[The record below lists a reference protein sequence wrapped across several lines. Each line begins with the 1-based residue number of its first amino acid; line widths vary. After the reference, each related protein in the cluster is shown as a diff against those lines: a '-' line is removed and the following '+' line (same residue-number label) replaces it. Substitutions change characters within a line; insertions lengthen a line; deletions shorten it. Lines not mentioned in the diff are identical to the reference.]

1 MLLIRNK
8 KSIFAKSF
16 TRMKQ
21 KILERLGYSNR
32 IERMFGHGMMIA
44 LTGQRRVGKSCVMRR
59 IYNHIAENEENHVI
73 YIDKEKTSFDM
84 IANYQDLE
92 AYVAA
97 NIVEGKENYL
107 FIDEVQE
114 ISDFEKAL
122 LSIQS
127 DDTCQIMITGS
138 NAKMLSGELAT
149 RLRGRYIAYRIRGL
163 CYEEFLTFH
172 ELKDDDA
179 SLNLYLQYGGL
190 PQLRSLGLENTDLV
204 EDYLDNVYN
213 TIVLRDIIERE
224 NIRNIPLLRTLL
236 KFVSDNIGKQFSATS
251 IVKFLKSQ
259 NTETSAKMI
268 LTYLEYL
275 SNAFIIDRV
284 NRYDIHGKRLFELG
298 DKFYFEDLGIR
309 NHIIGGNRRFDI
321 EKVMENAVYIH
332 LCRMGYKVYV
342 GQMYKAEIDFVA
354 EKADSVAYV
363 QVTYLL
369 ASEETVERE
378 FGNLKLIKDSHP
390 KYVISMD
397 RLYSQTNIDGI
408 KHIHLRDFLKMTT
421 LV

>member
-1 MLLIRNK
+1 
-8 KSIFAKSF
+8 
-16 TRMKQ
+16 MKQ
-21 KILERLGYSNR
+21 KEYLCEKFYSYETKNIR
-32 IERMFGHGMMIA
+32 K
-44 LTGQRRVGKSCVMRR
+44 TRVFQPYRT
-59 IYNHIAENEENHVI
+59 HVW
-73 YIDKEKTSFDM
+73 TW
-84 IANYQDLE
+84 N
-92 AYVAA
+92 
-97 NIVEGKENYL
+97 
-107 FIDEVQE
+107 
-114 ISDFEKAL
+114 
-122 LSIQS
+122 
-127 DDTCQIMITGS
+127 
-138 NAKMLSGELAT
+138 
-149 RLRGRYIAYRIRGL
+149 
-163 CYEEFLTFH
+163 
-172 ELKDDDA
+172 DDA

-275 SNAFIIDRV
+275 SN
-284 NRYDIHGKRLFELG
+284 
-298 DKFYFEDLGIR
+298 
-309 NHIIGGNRRFDI
+309 
-321 EKVMENAVYIH
+321 
-332 LCRMGYKVYV
+332 
-342 GQMYKAEIDFVA
+342 DFVA

>member
-1 MLLIRNK
+1 
-8 KSIFAKSF
+8 
-16 TRMKQ
+16 MKQ

-32 IERMFGHGMMIA
+32 IERMFGRGMIVA

-59 IYNHIAENEENHVI
+59 ICKHVAEDKENNII
-73 YIDKEKTSFDM
+73 YIDKEKTTFDA
-84 IANYQDLE
+84 IANYKDLE
-92 AYVAA
+92 AYA
-97 NIVEGKENYL
+97 NSHIEEDKNNYP

-114 ISDFEKAL
+114 IAEFEKAI

-127 DDTCQIMITGS
+127 DETCQIMITGS

-163 CYEEFLTFH
+163 CYEEFLIFH
-172 ELKDDDA
+172 NLEDNDE
-179 SLNLYLQYGGL
+179 SLSLYLQYGGL
-190 PQLRSLGLENTDLV
+190 PQLRNLGLDNTDLV

-213 TIVLRDIIERE
+213 TIILRDVIERE

-236 KFVSDNIGKQFSATS
+236 KFVSDNIGKQFSARS
-251 IVKFLKSQ
+251 IVNFLKSQ

-275 SNAFIIDRV
+275 SNAYIIDRV

-298 DKFYFEDLGIR
+298 DKFYFEDLGLR
-309 NHIIGGNRRFDI
+309 NHIIGGNRSFDI
-321 EKVMENAVYIH
+321 EKVMENVVYNH
-332 LCRMGYKVYV
+332 LTRLGYKVYV

-354 EKADSVAYV
+354 EKSDSTIYV

-369 ASEETVERE
+369 ASDDTIQRE

-390 KYVISMD
+390 KYVVSMD
-397 RLYSQTNIDGI
+397 RMYNTANVDGI
-408 KHIHLRDFLKMTT
+408 KHIHLRDFLKMNT
-421 LV
+421 LL

>member
-1 MLLIRNK
+1 
-8 KSIFAKSF
+8 
-16 TRMKQ
+16 MKQ
-21 KILERLGYSNR
+21 KEYLCEKFYSYETKNIR
-32 IERMFGHGMMIA
+32 K
-44 LTGQRRVGKSCVMRR
+44 TRVFQSYRT
-59 IYNHIAENEENHVI
+59 HVW
-73 YIDKEKTSFDM
+73 TW
-84 IANYQDLE
+84 N
-92 AYVAA
+92 
-97 NIVEGKENYL
+97 
-107 FIDEVQE
+107 
-114 ISDFEKAL
+114 
-122 LSIQS
+122 
-127 DDTCQIMITGS
+127 
-138 NAKMLSGELAT
+138 
-149 RLRGRYIAYRIRGL
+149 
-163 CYEEFLTFH
+163 
-172 ELKDDDA
+172 DDA

-332 LCRMGYKVYV
+332 LNRMGYKVYV

>member
-1 MLLIRNK
+1 
-8 KSIFAKSF
+8 
-16 TRMKQ
+16 MKQ

-32 IERMFGHGMMIA
+32 IERMFGRGMMIA

-163 CYEEFLTFH
+163 
-172 ELKDDDA
+172 
-179 SLNLYLQYGGL
+179 
-190 PQLRSLGLENTDLV
+190 
-204 EDYLDNVYN
+204 
-213 TIVLRDIIERE
+213 
-224 NIRNIPLLRTLL
+224 
-236 KFVSDNIGKQFSATS
+236 
-251 IVKFLKSQ
+251 
-259 NTETSAKMI
+259 
-268 LTYLEYL
+268 
-275 SNAFIIDRV
+275 
-284 NRYDIHGKRLFELG
+284 
-298 DKFYFEDLGIR
+298 
-309 NHIIGGNRRFDI
+309 
-321 EKVMENAVYIH
+321 
-332 LCRMGYKVYV
+332 
-342 GQMYKAEIDFVA
+342 
-354 EKADSVAYV
+354 
-363 QVTYLL
+363 
-369 ASEETVERE
+369 
-378 FGNLKLIKDSHP
+378 
-390 KYVISMD
+390 
-397 RLYSQTNIDGI
+397 
-408 KHIHLRDFLKMTT
+408 
-421 LV
+421 

>member
-1 MLLIRNK
+1 M
-8 KSIFAKSF
+8 
-16 TRMKQ
+16 
-21 KILERLGYSNR
+21 
-32 IERMFGHGMMIA
+32 
-44 LTGQRRVGKSCVMRR
+44 
-59 IYNHIAENEENHVI
+59 
-73 YIDKEKTSFDM
+73 
-84 IANYQDLE
+84 
-92 AYVAA
+92 
-97 NIVEGKENYL
+97 
-107 FIDEVQE
+107 
-114 ISDFEKAL
+114 
-122 LSIQS
+122 
-127 DDTCQIMITGS
+127 
-138 NAKMLSGELAT
+138 
-149 RLRGRYIAYRIRGL
+149 
-163 CYEEFLTFH
+163 
-172 ELKDDDA
+172 
-179 SLNLYLQYGGL
+179 
-190 PQLRSLGLENTDLV
+190 RSLGLENTDLV

-342 GQMYKAEIDFVA
+342 GQMYKAEIDFVV

-397 RLYSQTNIDGI
+397 RLYCQTNIDGI

>member
-8 KSIFAKSF
+8 LYIFAESF

-21 KILERLGYSNR
+21 KIIERLGYSER
-32 IERMFGHGMMIA
+32 IERMFGRGMIVA

-59 IYNHIAENEENHVI
+59 IYNHMAEDKDNNII
-73 YIDKEKTSFDM
+73 YIDKDKTSFDA
-84 IANYQDLE
+84 IGNYQDLE
-92 AYVAA
+92 EYVNK
-97 NIVEGKENYL
+97 NIIEGKENYL

-114 ISDFEKAL
+114 IDEFEKAI
-122 LSIQS
+122 LSLQS
-127 DDTCQIMITGS
+127 NETCQIMITGS

-172 ELKDDDA
+172 GLKDCDE
-179 SLNLYLQYGGL
+179 SLNLFLQNGGL
-190 PQLRSLGLENTDLV
+190 PQLRNLGLDNTDLV

-213 TIVLRDIIERE
+213 TIVLRDVIERE

-236 KFVSDNIGKQFSATS
+236 KFVSDNIGKQFSARS
-251 IVKFLKSQ
+251 IVNFLKSQ

-275 SNAFIIDRV
+275 SNAYIIDRV
-284 NRYDIHGKRLFELG
+284 GRYDIHGKKPFELG

-309 NHIIGGNRRFDI
+309 NHIIGGNRSFDI
-321 EKVMENAVYIH
+321 EKVMENAVYCH
-332 LCRMGYKVYV
+332 LARLGYKIYV
-342 GQMYKAEIDFVA
+342 GQMFKAEIDFVA
-354 EKADSVAYV
+354 EKSDGVVYV

-369 ASEETVERE
+369 ASEETIGRE

-390 KYVISMD
+390 KYVVSMD
-397 RLYSQTNIDGI
+397 RMYTATNIDGI
-408 KHIHLRDFLKMTT
+408 KHIHLRDFLKMQS
-421 LV
+421 LG

>member
-1 MLLIRNK
+1 MDKQII
-8 KSIFAKSF
+8 KSIIIEKQIAIPNYKLVHRDFLFGDKSNYILVGIRRAGKSYLLYQDIQ
-16 TRMKQ
+16 TRLNKGEQ
-21 KILERLGYSNR
+21 SAQDILYINFEDERLSSLKAEELGTILDSYMELYPGKQPFVYLDEIQN
-32 IERMFGHGMMIA
+32 IEGWEKFA
-44 LTGQRRVGKSCVMRR
+44 RRLADSQYRV
-59 IYNHIAENEENHVI
+59 
-73 YIDKEKTSFDM
+73 
-84 IANYQDLE
+84 
-92 AYVAA
+92 
-97 NIVEGKENYL
+97 
-107 FIDEVQE
+107 
-114 ISDFEKAL
+114 
-122 LSIQS
+122 
-127 DDTCQIMITGS
+127 MITGS

>member
-1 MLLIRNK
+1 
-8 KSIFAKSF
+8 
-16 TRMKQ
+16 MKQ

-32 IERMFGHGMMIA
+32 IERMFGRGMMIA

-236 KFVSDNIGKQFSATS
+236 KFVSDNIGKQFSA
-251 IVKFLKSQ
+251 
-259 NTETSAKMI
+259 
-268 LTYLEYL
+268 
-275 SNAFIIDRV
+275 
-284 NRYDIHGKRLFELG
+284 
-298 DKFYFEDLGIR
+298 
-309 NHIIGGNRRFDI
+309 
-321 EKVMENAVYIH
+321 
-332 LCRMGYKVYV
+332 MGR
-342 GQMYKAEIDFVA
+342 AH
-354 EKADSVAYV
+354 S
-363 QVTYLL
+363 
-369 ASEETVERE
+369 SR
-378 FGNLKLIKDSHP
+378 
-390 KYVISMD
+390 
-397 RLYSQTNIDGI
+397 
-408 KHIHLRDFLKMTT
+408 
-421 LV
+421 

>member
-1 MLLIRNK
+1 
-8 KSIFAKSF
+8 
-16 TRMKQ
+16 MKQ

-32 IERMFGHGMMIA
+32 IERMFGRGMMIA

-163 CYEEFLTFH
+163 YSPGCAVRIVFYEIPDALSQRLRLNASSLECFL
-172 ELKDDDA
+172 
-179 SLNLYLQYGGL
+179 
-190 PQLRSLGLENTDLV
+190 
-204 EDYLDNVYN
+204 
-213 TIVLRDIIERE
+213 
-224 NIRNIPLLRTLL
+224 
-236 KFVSDNIGKQFSATS
+236 
-251 IVKFLKSQ
+251 
-259 NTETSAKMI
+259 
-268 LTYLEYL
+268 
-275 SNAFIIDRV
+275 
-284 NRYDIHGKRLFELG
+284 
-298 DKFYFEDLGIR
+298 
-309 NHIIGGNRRFDI
+309 
-321 EKVMENAVYIH
+321 H
-332 LCRMGYKVYV
+332 LCIHSTLPM
-342 GQMYKAEIDFVA
+342 IP
-354 EKADSVAYV
+354 
-363 QVTYLL
+363 
-369 ASEETVERE
+369 ET
-378 FGNLKLIKDSHP
+378 
-390 KYVISMD
+390 
-397 RLYSQTNIDGI
+397 
-408 KHIHLRDFLKMTT
+408 
-421 LV
+421 

>member
-1 MLLIRNK
+1 MTEGSIRPPLIVAYRPLSFSREAQCAPNLLIISNKNK
-8 KSIFAKSF
+8 KPIVFV
-16 TRMKQ
+16 TYVKQ
-21 KILERLGYSNR
+21 KEYLCEKFYSYETKNIR
-32 IERMFGHGMMIA
+32 K
-44 LTGQRRVGKSCVMRR
+44 TRVFQPYRT
-59 IYNHIAENEENHVI
+59 HVW
-73 YIDKEKTSFDM
+73 TW
-84 IANYQDLE
+84 N
-92 AYVAA
+92 
-97 NIVEGKENYL
+97 
-107 FIDEVQE
+107 
-114 ISDFEKAL
+114 
-122 LSIQS
+122 
-127 DDTCQIMITGS
+127 
-138 NAKMLSGELAT
+138 
-149 RLRGRYIAYRIRGL
+149 
-163 CYEEFLTFH
+163 
-172 ELKDDDA
+172 DDA

-190 PQLRSLGLENTDLV
+190 PQLRSFGLENTDLV

-321 EKVMENAVYIH
+321 EKVMENAIYIH

>member
-1 MLLIRNK
+1 
-8 KSIFAKSF
+8 
-16 TRMKQ
+16 MKQ

-32 IERMFGHGMMIA
+32 IERMFGRGMMIA

-59 IYNHIAENEENHVI
+59 IYNHITENEENHVI

-236 KFVSDNIGKQFSATS
+236 KFVSDNIGKQF
-251 IVKFLKSQ
+251 
-259 NTETSAKMI
+259 
-268 LTYLEYL
+268 
-275 SNAFIIDRV
+275 
-284 NRYDIHGKRLFELG
+284 
-298 DKFYFEDLGIR
+298 
-309 NHIIGGNRRFDI
+309 
-321 EKVMENAVYIH
+321 
-332 LCRMGYKVYV
+332 
-342 GQMYKAEIDFVA
+342 
-354 EKADSVAYV
+354 
-363 QVTYLL
+363 
-369 ASEETVERE
+369 
-378 FGNLKLIKDSHP
+378 
-390 KYVISMD
+390 
-397 RLYSQTNIDGI
+397 
-408 KHIHLRDFLKMTT
+408 
-421 LV
+421 

>member
-1 MLLIRNK
+1 MRNK

-32 IERMFGHGMMIA
+32 IERMFGRGMMIA

-354 EKADSVAYV
+354 EKRIVWRMCKLPICW
-363 QVTYLL
+363 LL
-369 ASEETVERE
+369 R
-378 FGNLKLIKDSHP
+378 K
-390 KYVISMD
+390 
-397 RLYSQTNIDGI
+397 R
-408 KHIHLRDFLKMTT
+408 
-421 LV
+421 

>member
-1 MLLIRNK
+1 
-8 KSIFAKSF
+8 
-16 TRMKQ
+16 MKQ
-21 KILERLGYSNR
+21 KILERIGYSEH
-32 IERMFGHGMMIA
+32 IERMFGRGMMIA

-59 IYNHIAENEENHVI
+59 ILDHIAENKDNHVI

-97 NIVEGKENYL
+97 NIIEGKENYL

-127 DDTCQIMITGS
+127 DDTCQIMIIGS

-163 CYEEFLTFH
+163 CYEEFLSFH

-213 TIVLRDIIERE
+213 TIVLRDII
-224 NIRNIPLLRTLL
+224 
-236 KFVSDNIGKQFSATS
+236 
-251 IVKFLKSQ
+251 
-259 NTETSAKMI
+259 
-268 LTYLEYL
+268 
-275 SNAFIIDRV
+275 
-284 NRYDIHGKRLFELG
+284 
-298 DKFYFEDLGIR
+298 
-309 NHIIGGNRRFDI
+309 GGNRRFDI

-332 LCRMGYKVYV
+332 LCRIGYKVYV

-397 RLYSQTNIDGI
+397 KLYGQTNIDGI

>member
-1 MLLIRNK
+1 
-8 KSIFAKSF
+8 
-16 TRMKQ
+16 MKQ
-21 KILERLGYSNR
+21 KILERIGYSER
-32 IERMFGHGMMIA
+32 IERMFGRGMMIA

-59 IYNHIAENEENHVI
+59 ILDHIAENKDNHVI
-73 YIDKEKTSFDM
+73 YINKEKTSFDM

-172 ELKDDDA
+172 ELKDDDV

-190 PQLRSLGLENTDLV
+190 PQLRNLGLENTDLV

-213 TIVLRDIIERE
+213 
-224 NIRNIPLLRTLL
+224 L
-236 KFVSDNIGKQFSATS
+236 KSAT
-251 IVKFLKSQ
+251 
-259 NTETSAKMI
+259 
-268 LTYLEYL
+268 Y
-275 SNAFIIDRV
+275 RV
-284 NRYDIHGKRLFELG
+284 
-298 DKFYFEDLGIR
+298 
-309 NHIIGGNRRFDI
+309 
-321 EKVMENAVYIH
+321 
-332 LCRMGYKVYV
+332 
-342 GQMYKAEIDFVA
+342 
-354 EKADSVAYV
+354 
-363 QVTYLL
+363 
-369 ASEETVERE
+369 
-378 FGNLKLIKDSHP
+378 
-390 KYVISMD
+390 
-397 RLYSQTNIDGI
+397 
-408 KHIHLRDFLKMTT
+408 
-421 LV
+421 

>member
-1 MLLIRNK
+1 
-8 KSIFAKSF
+8 
-16 TRMKQ
+16 MKQ
-21 KILERLGYSNR
+21 KEYLCEKFYSYETKNIR
-32 IERMFGHGMMIA
+32 K
-44 LTGQRRVGKSCVMRR
+44 TRVFQPYRT
-59 IYNHIAENEENHVI
+59 HVWTWNDDC
-73 YIDKEKTSFDM
+73 IDGP
-84 IANYQDLE
+84 E
-92 AYVAA
+92 A
-97 NIVEGKENYL
+97 
-107 FIDEVQE
+107 
-114 ISDFEKAL
+114 
-122 LSIQS
+122 
-127 DDTCQIMITGS
+127 C
-138 NAKMLSGELAT
+138 
-149 RLRGRYIAYRIRGL
+149 
-163 CYEEFLTFH
+163 
-172 ELKDDDA
+172 
-179 SLNLYLQYGGL
+179 
-190 PQLRSLGLENTDLV
+190 SLGLENTDLV

-397 RLYSQTNIDGI
+397 RLYLTELLSLQGVWDKTWE
-408 KHIHLRDFLKMTT
+408 T
-421 LV
+421 